1 MTTATAPTIT
11 ETRYAKLKAKLR
23 ELFELDKSDLD
34 FGIYR
39 IMAAK
44 NKEVTDFLDRQLKDK
59 VKATLAEH
67 GSGELDN
74 IKTELEET
82 IASLRDN
89 AVPEEQIETNAK
101 VVGLRERL
109 EAAGGKTGE
118 ELEADIY
125 NHLLAFFSRYY
136 DEGDFISQRRYKGDT
151 YAIPYSGEEV
161 TLHWANKD
169 QYYIKSGEWHK
180 DYRFKLSNGKRVQFA
195 LVDATQETGNNKE
208 ADESKRRFI
217 LVEDNP
223 VSISGDTLTLRFHF
237 RAPTESEKK
246 RADGED
252 ADQPPVAIFGGKYA
266 KSTKGDERERF
277 CADAEKRAIPHIPAE
292 WAKLV
297 LETSATDAKPER
309 TLLGKH
315 LDAFTAR
322 NTFDYFIHKDLGEF
336 LSRELDFYIK
346 NEVVRLDD
354 LDKAPADHL
363 QRIQGRVKAIRAVAS
378 SIIDLLASIENFQ
391 KKLWLKKKFVLNTS
405 WLITIDRIPESLR
418 DVIAENQSQWDEW
431 EKLGFK
437 PKDDEIEG
445 LFEGAKW
452 GTRAYLDAC
461 DKLVVDTRL
470 FDEEFTADVLASEEA
485 LDEATT
491 FDDAK
496 SGTLINGENSQAV
509 ELVLPCVGGS
519 ADCVYL
525 DPPYNTDA
533 GPIIYKNGYRS
544 STWMA
549 MIEGRVSRL
558 QRLLRD
564 TGVFC
569 ITIDDYQVNELATL
583 LDSELGKENQ
593 LGVAVIRNNP
603 SGRSTVRGFS
613 ICHEY
618 ALFYRASESAD
629 VARLPRSEKQL
640 GRFTLEDG
648 KHVDWRNFR
657 KDGGAVTHRAAR
669 PKQYYPLYVERG
681 TMAIRVPAMQWDKEK
696 RVWQIDEE
704 PRSDEVAVWPID
716 EKGRDRVWSLNHIS
730 AIANMNDLEARDSG
744 ERGIQVY
751 RRHEPADGVLP
762 RTWWD
767 KKEYA
772 AREYGSSALTAL
784 FGAGSVFSFA
794 KSPFAVQDCI
804 WVGGLNEP
812 DGSLVVD
819 YFGGSGTTA
828 HSVISL
834 NRADAGG
841 RRFVLVE
848 MGEYFDTVLIP
859 RVSKVLYS
867 PDWKEGTAQSHDSG
881 LSALVKCFAVESY
894 EDALNNLPAPTGGM
908 FDGQSPEQQDA
919 LIKYALDLEMGP
931 NLLDLDIFRDPWG
944 HTINAQLAGDDEIK
958 QHKVD
963 LVETFNYLLGL
974 RVSAYG
980 PIERYSAEF
989 ERSEHKDDLGR
1000 LKLKGRLKRDP
1011 EGPFK
1016 FHRVE
1021 GILNDESNTRV
1032 LVVWRTLTDDP
1043 EKDSA
1048 VLDAWMSRHRQETT
1062 ERTEHRDYHQIY
1074 INGPVTLPQP
1084 TQEIRTVYPIE
1095 ETFKQKMFEDTDGV
1109 T

>member
-1 MTTATAPTIT
+1 MTAMTTATAPTIT

-39 IMAAK
+39 IMATK
-44 NKEVTDFLDRQLKDK
+44 NQEVTDFLDRQLKDK
-59 VKATLAEH
+59 VKATLANH
-67 GSGELDN
+67 GSGELD
-74 IKTELEET
+74 KLKSELDEM
-82 IASLRDN
+82 IAGLRKAKLTD
-89 AVPEEQIETNAK
+89 EQIEASDGVKDLRK
-101 VVGLRERL
+101 VLN
-109 EAAGGKTGE
+109 AAGGKTGE

-125 NHLLAFFSRYY
+125 NHLLNFFSRYY

-180 DYRFKLSNGKRVQFA
+180 DYRFKLPNGKRVEFA
-195 LVDATQETGNNKE
+195 LVNATQETNNNKE
-208 ADESKRRFI
+208 ADGSKRRFI

-223 VSISGDTLTLRFHF
+223 VSVSGDTLTLRFQF
-237 RAPTESEKK
+237 RAPTEAEKK

-277 CADAEKRAIPHIPAE
+277 CADAEQRAIPLIPAD
-292 WAKLV
+292 WVKAV
-297 LETSATDAKPER
+297 LSESRTDAKPLR

-322 NTFDYFIHKDLGEF
+322 NTFDYFIHKDLGGF
-336 LSRELDFYIK
+336 LRRELDFYIK

-354 LDKAPADHL
+354 LDTAPADHL

-418 DVIAENQSQWDEW
+418 DIVAENQSQWDEW

-470 FDEEFTADVLASEEA
+470 FDEAFTAEVLSCKDETHLAGSST
-485 LDEATT
+485 LDEAITGVLVN
-491 FDDAK
+491 
-496 SGTLINGENSQAV
+496 SENSQALRLAQDALQNRV
-509 ELVLPCVGGS
+509 
-519 ADCVYL
+519 DCIYI
-525 DPPYNTDA
+525 DPPYNTVHSKIA
-533 GPIIYKNGYRS
+533 YKNQFEHGS
-544 STWMA
+544 WLSLIA
-549 MIEGRVSRL
+549 NPFD
-558 QRLLRD
+558 LLPSLWSD
-564 TGVFC
+564 VFSFGVA
-569 ITIDDYQVNELATL
+569 IDDYEHARIAML
-583 LDSELGKENQ
+583 LRSAFPQ
-593 LGVAVIRNNP
+593 LEH
-603 SGRSTVRGFS
+603 STVVVNHHPQGSGGRLS
-613 ICHEY
+613 RTHEY
-618 ALFYRASESAD
+618 YILMAPPSAPNYLGRPVEGEVEERSFQRSGSAENNWRRGRPNSFYALLYDDTAKKFVGIEPPPERDAPYPRDDTPEGYKRIYPISEQADGSVDERVWRSSWKTGAKRVENGEIFMTPRGAVKQRIEHDMSRREVLFSNWTGSDFNAGTNGTAELERLGLSGIFDYPKSVKTLEQSLWMQSYGSES
-629 VARLPRSEKQL
+629 
-640 GRFTLEDG
+640 
-648 KHVDWRNFR
+648 
-657 KDGGAVTHRAAR
+657 
-669 PKQYYPLYVERG
+669 Y
-681 TMAIRVPAMQWDKEK
+681 
-696 RVWQIDEE
+696 
-704 PRSDEVAVWPID
+704 
-716 EKGRDRVWSLNHIS
+716 
-730 AIANMNDLEARDSG
+730 IAL
-744 ERGIQVY
+744 
-751 RRHEPADGVLP
+751 
-762 RTWWD
+762 
-767 KKEYA
+767 
-772 AREYGSSALTAL
+772 
-784 FGAGSVFSFA
+784 
-794 KSPFAVQDCI
+794 
-804 WVGGLNEP
+804 
-812 DGSLVVD
+812 D

-828 HSVISL
+828 HAAINVMREYESEVSIQ
-834 NRADAGG
+834 
-841 RRFVLVE
+841 FHMVE
-848 MGEYFDTVLIP
+848 MGEYFWTILFP
-859 RVSKVLYS
+859 RVQKALYS
-867 PDWKEGTAQSHDSG
+867 SSWSDGQAQTHDQG

-894 EDALNNLPAPTGGM
+894 EDALNNLPAPTG
-908 FDGQSPEQQDA
+908 DWLPNQSAEQQDT

-931 NLLDLDIFRDPWG
+931 NLLDLDIFLDPWG

-958 QHKVD
+958 RHKVD

-980 PIERYSAEF
+980 PIERYNAEF

-1000 LKLKGRLKRDP
+1000 LKLKGRLWRDP
-1011 EGPFK
+1011 EGPFR
-1016 FHRVE
+1016 FQRVE

-1048 VLDAWMSRHRQETT
+1048 VLDAWMARHRQETT

-1109 T
+1109 S

>member
-67 GSGELDN
+67 GSGELDKL
-74 IKTELEET
+74 KTELNKAIEQAQALGADPE
-82 IASLRDN
+82 SL
-89 AVPEEQIETNAK
+89 PK
-101 VVGLRERL
+101 VVDLRTRL

-195 LVDATQETGNNKE
+195 LVDATQETNNNKE

-223 VSISGDTLTLRFHF
+223 VSIAGDTLTLRFHF
-237 RAPTESEKK
+237 RAPTETEKK

-252 ADQPPVAIFGGKYA
+252 AEQPPVAIFGGKYA

-277 CADAEKRAIPHIPAE
+277 CADAEQRAIPHIPAD
-292 WAKLV
+292 WTKAV
-297 LETSATDAKPER
+297 LDKAATDAKPER

-322 NTFDYFIHKDLGEF
+322 NTFDYFIHKDLGGF

-354 LDKAPADHL
+354 LDTAPADHL

-405 WLITIDRIPESLR
+405 WLVTIDRIPESLR
-418 DVIAENQSQWDEW
+418 DVVAENQAQWDEW

-437 PKDDEIEG
+437 PNNDEIDG
-445 LFEGAKW
+445 LFKGAKW
-452 GTRAYLDAC
+452 GMRAYLDAC

-470 FDEEFTADVLASEEA
+470 FDETFTAEVLASEEVLGDAEEIEAGSTGLIVNSENFQA
-485 LDEATT
+485 LRLIGARYRNDI
-491 FDDAK
+491 DA
-496 SGTLINGENSQAV
+496 A
-509 ELVLPCVGGS
+509 
-519 ADCVYL
+519 YL
-525 DPPYNTDA
+525 DPPYNTDSI
-533 GPIIYKNGYRS
+533 PILYKNGYKESSWLSLIADRVKAFSHLTSHASPICQAIDDAELDYLCQLNRDVLRGYDLHKCVVEHYPGSGTGRS
-544 STWMA
+544 N
-549 MIEGRVSRL
+549 VSR
-558 QRLLRD
+558 
-564 TGVFC
+564 T
-569 ITIDDYQVNELATL
+569 
-583 LDSELGKENQ
+583 
-593 LGVAVIRNNP
+593 
-603 SGRSTVRGFS
+603 
-613 ICHEY
+613 HEY
-618 ALFYRASESAD
+618 AVFSI
-629 VARLPRSEKQL
+629 P
-640 GRFTLEDG
+640 
-648 KHVDWRNFR
+648 
-657 KDGGAVTHRAAR
+657 
-669 PKQYYPLYVERG
+669 
-681 TMAIRVPAMQWDKEK
+681 
-696 RVWQIDEE
+696 
-704 PRSDEVAVWPID
+704 
-716 EKGRDRVWSLNHIS
+716 KGRDILRGDVQESGERTRGFRRSGTGNNNFRTGRFKSFYAILVDPKTKEVMGAEPYPALGEAYPTEPTDEGHIRIYPFGERAVGDDEKPERVWSLSYETVSKAIEDGRITCTDNYVIQRHYTDDERRELLNSIWQGAEFS
-730 AIANMNDLEARDSG
+730 AVSHGTNVIRSLFNDAAAFS
-744 ERGIQVY
+744 Y
-751 RRHEPADGVLP
+751 PKSVLAVVHAIESMVHGL
-762 RTWWD
+762 
-767 KKEYA
+767 KK
-772 AREYGSSALTAL
+772 
-784 FGAGSVFSFA
+784 
-794 KSPFAVQDCI
+794 P
-804 WVGGLNEP
+804 
-812 DGSLVVD
+812 VVID
-819 YFGGSGTTA
+819 FYGGSGTTA
-828 HSVISL
+828 HAIRLLNNEFDELYASYIVI
-834 NRADAGG
+834 
-841 RRFVLVE
+841 E
-848 MGEYFDTVLIP
+848 MGAYFETIVRP
-859 RVSKVLYS
+859 RVAKIIYS
-867 PDWKEGTAQSHDSG
+867 TEWESGRAINHHSG

-931 NLLDLDIFRDPWG
+931 DLLDLDIFRDPWG

-958 QHKVD
+958 RHKVD

-980 PIERYSAEF
+980 SIERYNAEF
-989 ERSEHKDDLGR
+989 ERSEHKDNLGR
-1000 LKLKGRLKRDP
+1000 LKLAGRLRRDP
-1011 EGPFK
+1011 DGPFK

-1048 VLDAWMSRHRQETT
+1048 VLDAWMARHRQETT

-1074 INGPVTLPQP
+1074 INGCVTLPQP
-1084 TQEIRTVYPIE
+1084 TQEIQTVYRIE
-1095 ETFKQKMFEDTDGV
+1095 DTFKQKMFEDTDGV
-1109 T
+1109 S

>member
-44 NKEVTDFLDRQLKDK
+44 NQEVTDFLDRQLKDK
-59 VKATLAEH
+59 VRATLAEH
-67 GSGELDN
+67 GSGELDK
-74 IKTELEET
+74 IKTELNET
-82 IASLRDN
+82 IANLRDN
-89 AVPEEQIETNAK
+89 AVPEEQIETNTK
-101 VVGLRERL
+101 VVGLRKRL

-180 DYRFKLSNGKRVQFA
+180 DYRFKLPNGKRVQFA
-195 LVDATQETGNNKE
+195 LVNATQETGNNKE

-223 VSISGDTLTLRFHF
+223 VSVEGDTLTLRFHF
-237 RAPTESEKK
+237 KAPNEAEKDRANEVDLESVWGGEGKTEARSNT
-246 RADGED
+246 DSG
-252 ADQPPVAIFGGKYA
+252 
-266 KSTKGDERERF
+266 ERERF
-277 CADAEKRAIPHIPAE
+277 CADAEDRASSFIPIE
-292 WAKLV
+292 WAEHLNKVVPLGADNP
-297 LETSATDAKPER
+297 TATVKKPER
-309 TLLGKH
+309 TLLGKE
-315 LDAFTAR
+315 LNSFTAK
-322 NTFDYFIHKDLGEF
+322 NTFDYFIHKDLGGF

-354 LDKAPADHL
+354 LDKAPTDHL

-405 WLITIDRIPESLR
+405 WLITIDRIPDSLR
-418 DVIAENQSQWDEW
+418 DVVAENQAQWDEW

-437 PKDDEIEG
+437 PKDEEIDG

-470 FDEEFTADVLASEEA
+470 FDEVFAADVLAAENILAGSGDLHSSTTSLLLNGDNFHA
-485 LDEATT
+485 L
-491 FDDAK
+491 K
-496 SGTLINGENSQAV
+496 LLR
-509 ELVLPCVGGS
+509 ELYRS
-519 ADCVYL
+519 DIQIIKI
-525 DPPYNTDA
+525 DPPYNTDTS
-533 GPIIYKNGYRS
+533 GFLYKNSYRHS
-544 STWMA
+544 SWMSFMLDRA
-549 MIEGRVSRL
+549 IEASYLLAADGVYQCHIDENEYERL
-558 QRLLRD
+558 HL
-564 TGVFC
+564 
-569 ITIDDYQVNELATL
+569 L
-583 LDSELGKENQ
+583 LDSTTMPGLGTLVWDKRNPMNSGQGLANQHEYVVLRSKAKQPVLAPSSGVDDILDKAQELLGKYGCANDELRKEFSAWVSSNSKLSGGEKAYRYIDDEGNVYQ
-593 LGVAVIRNNP
+593 SVSLRAPEPRKNP
-603 SGRSTVRGFS
+603 KFHTPLIHPVTGKPCSMPPNGFS
-613 ICHEY
+613 RTPE
-618 ALFYRASESAD
+618 
-629 VARLPRSEKQL
+629 
-640 GRFTLEDG
+640 TLEG
-648 KHVDWRNFR
+648 MLNEGLILF
-657 KDGGAVTHRAAR
+657 G
-669 PKQYYPLYVERG
+669 
-681 TMAIRVPAMQWDKEK
+681 
-696 RVWQIDEE
+696 
-704 PRSDEVAVWPID
+704 SDESSQPRQKSIL
-716 EKGRDRVWSLNHIS
+716 KRGNRRQLSSLIS
-730 AIANMNDLEARDSG
+730 
-744 ERGIQVY
+744 
-751 RRHEPADGVLP
+751 
-762 RTWWD
+762 
-767 KKEYA
+767 
-772 AREYGSSALTAL
+772 
-784 FGAGSVFSFA
+784 
-794 KSPFAVQDCI
+794 
-804 WVGGLNEP
+804 
-812 DGSLVVD
+812 DGSKGKSSLDRLGFDFPYCHPVSVYSDLIQSFELLESSVVLD
-819 YFGGSGTTA
+819 YFAGSGTTGEA
-828 HSVISL
+828 VVSCNREGCGISK
-834 NRADAGG
+834 AI
-841 RRFVLVE
+841 LVE
-848 MGEYFDTVLIP
+848 VGLQFEKTLRPRMLKMYYSDT
-859 RVSKVLYS
+859 
-867 PDWKEGTAQSHDSG
+867 WKDGQAQSHDQG

-931 NLLDLDIFRDPWG
+931 DLLDLDIFRDPWG

-958 QHKVD
+958 RHKVD

-980 PIERYSAEF
+980 PIERYNAEF

-1000 LKLKGRLKRDP
+1000 LKLKGRLRRDP
-1011 EGPFK
+1011 DGPFK

-1048 VLDAWMSRHRQETT
+1048 VLDAWMARHRQETT

-1074 INGPVTLPQP
+1074 INGCVTLPQP
-1084 TQEIRTVYPIE
+1084 TQEIQTVYRIE
-1095 ETFKQKMFEDTDGV
+1095 DTFKQKMFEDTDGV
-1109 T
+1109 S